1 MTRYHLISVVILSA
15 AMALPAAAAP
25 GRAAITTEQVA
36 AAISGAGLNVLPE
49 QVTLLSDVVAK
60 SDSPTLNVQ
69 SIEPWGDRRMRVRLD
84 CTTHEECLPFYVSV
98 QLEKKSGLARTL
110 ALPALALSDQP
121 SSVSSR
127 PKAEPKSSL
136 LRAGS
141 RATLLLDGG
150 HVHIRLSVVCL
161 ENGDPGQ
168 KIRVES
174 KDPHQ
179 TFIAEVLDGG
189 VLRGR
194 L

>member
-15 AMALPAAAAP
+15 ATALPAAAAP
-25 GRAAITTEQVA
+25 GPAAITTEQVA
-36 AAISGAGLNVLPE
+36 AAISGMGLSVSPE

-60 SDSPTLNVQ
+60 SNSPSLNVQ
-69 SIEPWGDRRMRVRLD
+69 SIEPWGDRRMKVRLD
-84 CTTHEECLPFYVSV
+84 CTTHDQCLPFYVSIR
-98 QLEKKSGLARTL
+98 LEQKSGLAHT
-110 ALPALALSDQP
+110 ALLSDQP
-121 SSVSSR
+121 SAVIPR
-127 PKAEPKSSL
+127 PNQEPKLSV

-168 KIRVES
+168 RIRVES

-179 TFIAEVLDGG
+179 TFIAEVVDGG
-189 VLRGR
+189 VLRGS